1 MARPIKKGLDYYSLD
16 SDFLRDMKVRKVMRA
31 QGAAAIAV
39 LIDLLGNIYG
49 DEGYYMLWDED
60 ARFLV
65 ADDVGVKESLV
76 QAIVDKAVK
85 VGLFDSALYAGQQIL
100 TSHGIQKR
108 YKQAAVQ
115 KKDSTI
121 KPELNLLQDEQRDDN
136 EVSKP
141 GNPMETPVSMPE
153 STQSKV
159 KESKGYKSKEEETTT
174 KDLSELL
181 LYIHTAYANGSIPEL
196 TEDERA
202 LWRGYEQ
209 PAIDYY
215 ASHIGEVT
223 LSVRNNIDR
232 WYRQLDKDCVAKALQ
247 IAAGAG
253 KEWSYAAGVLNNWYQ
268 AGVRSYDD
276 VTPELLGNSL
286 GVLDT

>member
-65 ADDVGVKESLV
+65 ADDVGIKESLV

-121 KPELNLLQDEQRDDN
+121 RPDLDLLQDELRDDN
-136 EVSKP
+136 GVSKP
-141 GNPMETPVSMPE
+141 VNLMETLVSKPDG
-153 STQSKV
+153 TQSKV
-159 KESKGYKSKEEETTT
+159 KESKEDKSKANQTTR
-174 KDLSELL
+174 DLNELL
-181 LYIHTAYANGSIPEL
+181 LYIHDAYANGNVPEL
-196 TEDERA
+196 NDQERA
-202 LWRGYEQ
+202 LWNGYEQ
-209 PAIDYY
+209 PALEYY
-215 ASHIGEVT
+215 ADNIGPLT
-223 LSVRNNIDR
+223 FSVQTNVDR
-232 WYRQLDKDCVAKALQ
+232 WFRKLDKDCVAKALQ

-253 KEWSYAAGVLNNWYQ
+253 KEWSYAAGVLTNWYD
-268 AGVRSYDD
+268 AGVRSYSDL
-276 VTPELLGNSL
+276 TPALLGNSL
-286 GVLDT
+286 GVLNV